1 MTEEEKKEFLR
12 TKSKYAQTWLD
23 DFDMDFLINLVEKLQ
38 KEVEKLQKENE
49 NFEKLNKDYSY
60 SVDIVR
66 ENTRLRRQAFDLEL
80 ENKKLKNTELK
91 QAKIK
96 YLEIEILN
104 EKLQE
109 KNEQLRT
116 EVNSLKQEN
125 EKLKNT
131 DLKQAK
137 IEYLEVLNEKL
148 QKENE
153 ELKIK
158 NNAIKRESEAYAEH
172 MIRLDNELNLE
183 KEKSKYEWI
192 RQNCL
197 PQELVN
203 KLYIPTQKVKDEI
216 KELDKRIKNPEK
228 ISYWASYTTSE
239 CIGIRSILQK
249 LLEETEK

>member
-1 MTEEEKKEFLR
+1 MSEEE
-12 TKSKYAQTWLD
+12 TIKSFKSLMYNAKANWDYFSYEIL
-23 DFDMDFLINLVEKLQ
+23 F
-38 KEVEKLQKENE
+38 
-49 NFEKLNKDYSY
+49 NFFSLYNNAIE
-60 SVDIVR
+60 
-66 ENTRLRRQAFDLEL
+66 
-80 ENKKLKNTELK
+80 ENK
-91 QAKIK
+91 
-96 YLEIEILN
+96 
-104 EKLQE
+104 
-109 KNEQLRT
+109 
-116 EVNSLKQEN
+116 
-125 EKLKNT
+125 KLKNT

-203 KLYIPTQKVKDEI
+203 KLYIPIQKV
-216 KELDKRIKNPEK
+216 
-228 ISYWASYTTSE
+228 
-239 CIGIRSILQK
+239 
-249 LLEETEK
+249 